1 MKRLQNPRIMDDDRI
16 NMEDIEHWGEDED
29 VTTIEN
35 NPNKKEKE
43 ERIKKMLTKAM
54 ATFKL
59 LAKNLFEIFLFLND
73 NLAFSYT
80 SNYGSD
86 CGEWLKAHMLCNL
99 YLSIRRLIWTSI
111 FFNKALVSTNY
122 CNNVVLFS
130 AMVEKCQR
138 HWSYAFCFVL

>member
-1 MKRLQNPRIMDDDRI
+1 M
-16 NMEDIEHWGEDED
+16 
-29 VTTIEN
+29 TTIEN

-86 CGEWLKAHMLCNL
+86 CGE
-99 YLSIRRLIWTSI
+99 
-111 FFNKALVSTNY
+111 
-122 CNNVVLFS
+122 
-130 AMVEKCQR
+130 
-138 HWSYAFCFVL
+138 